1 MNKVVLMGRLTADPE
16 KAGTKEQPIAKYLLA
31 VDRISKNSDEADFIR
46 CTCFGNNAKFAAEYL
61 KKGMKIALVGSIHTS
76 TYKDKEDNTRYS
88 TEVYVN
94 EHYFCEKK
102 SDSDKKSTKK
112 KKEDSSVDWD

>member
-1 MNKVVLMGRLTADPE
+1 M
-16 KAGTKEQPIAKYLLA
+16 
-31 VDRISKNSDEADFIR
+31 DRISKDSDTADFIR
-46 CTCFGNNAKFAAEYL
+46 CACFGNNAKFAVQYL
-61 KKGMKIALVGSIHTS
+61 KKGMKVAIVGTIHTS

-102 SDSDKKSTKK
+102 VEESKKGK
-112 KKEDSSVDWD
+112 KKEEPELDWE